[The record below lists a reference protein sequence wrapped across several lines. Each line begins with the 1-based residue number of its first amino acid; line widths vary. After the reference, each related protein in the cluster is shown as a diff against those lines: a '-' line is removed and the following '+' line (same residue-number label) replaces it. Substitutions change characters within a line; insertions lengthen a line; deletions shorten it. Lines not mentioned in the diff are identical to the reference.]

1 MYSMA
6 DWINNPAT
14 WVIAAAA
21 VVGAIFAAGGWFVAV
36 NSDRKSFSEFMK
48 EIKDDIKEVRKDIK
62 KIFQQLPSKVVY
74 SGSPLQLTDFGKRIS
89 ECLTSGLI
97 VDNLISAVRGR
108 KKDKSSYDIQ
118 ELCFDYVKNEWKVP
132 DEIESLIRECAYENG
147 TDRKQVLDV
156 IAVELRDRLLSSPAS

>member
-14 WVIAAAA
+14 WALA

-36 NSDRKSFSEFMK
+36 NSDRKSFREVMK
-48 EIKDDIKEVRKDIK
+48 EVKDDIKEVRKDIK
-62 KIFQQLPSKVVY
+62 KIFQLLPPKAVY

-108 KKDKSSYDIQ
+108 QKDKSSYDIQ
-118 ELCFDYVKNEWKVP
+118 ELCFDYVRNEWKVP
-132 DEIESLIRECAYENG
+132 DETESLIRACAYENG
-147 TDRKQVLDV
+147 TDRELVLEV
-156 IAVELRDRLLSSPAS
+156 IAIELRDRLLSSPDS

>member
-1 MYSMA
+1 M
-6 DWINNPAT
+6 T
-14 WVIAAAA
+14 
-21 VVGAIFAAGGWFVAV
+21 VGI
-36 NSDRKSFSEFMK
+36 
-48 EIKDDIKEVRKDIK
+48 
-62 KIFQQLPSKVVY
+62 
-74 SGSPLQLTDFGKRIS
+74 
-89 ECLTSGLI
+89 TSGLI

-132 DEIESLIRECAYENG
+132 DETESLIRECAYENG